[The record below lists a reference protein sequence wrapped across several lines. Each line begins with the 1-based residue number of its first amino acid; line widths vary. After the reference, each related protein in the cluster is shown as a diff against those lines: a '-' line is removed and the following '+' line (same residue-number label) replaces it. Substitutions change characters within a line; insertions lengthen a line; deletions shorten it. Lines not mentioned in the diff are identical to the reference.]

1 MSIKSIWRWFVGDD
15 EPLGPESER
24 GLFNHFNSP
33 ESLPWPP
40 INKSLK
46 PLTDKPKPRQFKVE
60 ELSSSAAYYEEEQR
74 RFFAEERRKH
84 IEWLNQL
91 FPKSGVTF
99 VDPDT
104 KRGSA
109 HGKFRIS
116 TATGKAALVDG
127 EYKPTFRETEPR
139 ELKPTVG
146 YYNSPPPR
154 DYPNAPTIPVPYAVR
169 PIAVTEALKIGDT
182 HPDVYEYI
190 VHLESHFAR
199 THHHG

>member
-1 MSIKSIWRWFVGDD
+1 MSIWRWLIGDTD

-24 GLFNHFNSP
+24 GLFNHFNRP

-40 INKSLK
+40 VK
-46 PLTDKPKPRQFKVE
+46 QFRVSAIHPDTGERATVE
-60 ELSSSAAYYEEEQR
+60 ELSSSAAYYEEER
-74 RFFAEERRKH
+74 RRH
-84 IEWLNQL
+84 IEWLNEQ
-91 FPKSGVTF
+91 FPKASF

-169 PIAVTEALKIGDT
+169 PRVVASALDNPNIPMEV
-182 HPDVYEYI
+182 HEYI

>member
-1 MSIKSIWRWFVGDD
+1 MSIWRWLIGDTD

-24 GLFNHFNSP
+24 GLFNHFNRP

-40 INKSLK
+40 DHPDYVGDRDEVPRPKQFRVSDLCPESL
-46 PLTDKPKPRQFKVE
+46 PP
-60 ELSSSAAYYEEEQR
+60 
-74 RFFAEERRKH
+74 
-84 IEWLNQL
+84 
-91 FPKSGVTF
+91 
-99 VDPDT
+99 
-104 KRGSA
+104 
-109 HGKFRIS
+109 
-116 TATGKAALVDG
+116 TATGKAVLVDG
-127 EYKPTFRETEPR
+127 EYKPTFRDEPR

-169 PIAVTEALKIGDT
+169 PAEVTEALKIGDT

-199 THHHG
+199 THHHGK

>member
-24 GLFNHFNSP
+24 GLFNHFNRP

-40 INKSLK
+40 DHPDYSL
-46 PLTDKPKPRQFKVE
+46 KPKPRQFRVE

-91 FPKSGVTF
+91 FPKSGVMF
-99 VDPDT
+99 VDPDVRST
-104 KRGSA
+104 RGSA
-109 HGKFRIS
+109 HGEFRIG
-116 TATGKAALVDG
+116 TNEDLERQFPNGYQLTPLD
-127 EYKPTFRETEPR
+127 TTEPR

-146 YYNSPPPR
+146 YFYETVIGSTMPPR
-154 DYPNAPTIPVPYAVR
+154 AVPYTVR
-169 PIAVTEALKIGDT
+169 PDAVVKALDANIPMEV
-182 HPDVYEYI
+182 HEYI

-199 THHHG
+199 THHHGK